1 MAVALLLASTWPH
14 PGDRHSF
21 AGTPGILEYGVMEWR
36 SEGVVVR
43 LRSAS
48 FRRRQGSGGTRR
60 RDGSATA
67 KQRKFHHRDT
77 EFTEEEKGDGRRIRH
92 EGIARRSRNQ

>member
-60 RDGSATA
+60 RDLIGTFYGCEPDD
-67 KQRKFHHRDT
+67 KPGQLQIV
-77 EFTEEEKGDGRRIRH
+77 KGL
-92 EGIARRSRNQ
+92 